1 MFSFFGLISAWS
13 ALLLLWSPCA
23 VAMASHQPGLAKR
36 CRWETSGEKIGM
48 ELSDK
53 CELALQDGSSIHS
66 LQMISSD
73 TLNPAAKGIVF
84 VTMTSM
90 RKLLKLET
98 TNPCVAIVKGFQI
111 QQLIKWGFEKTK
123 LQQAILVL
131 KDSCT
136 MVVEPRAVT
145 LVNLCDDPACFIFKN
160 EEGCEITVPDLQ
172 SVHVIFEIRKATTS
186 DDFWR
191 AFSDSSAFSRYTS
204 QIIEKE
210 DPEGETTFFPTVPRE
225 GYVFRRALIP
235 AHIRDQVYAHS
246 GFKGI
251 TVKSLRQT
259 NSPHED
265 GLELIRVP
273 ETGKSLHEIWHQ
285 GHTKTGWLGA
295 FSSAKAT
302 YIRSTDAKLSEMRAF
317 WLPDDPRWT
326 ANNRDLKLTKFF
338 KVQGFVVGIQANDAT
353 KIMHEKGWNMVVLR
367 TFQNA
372 ELSTLVVG
380 SNSDPPQLR
389 FTTNLGSL
397 LITPLE
403 AQDRGQIA
411 RQKFAKDQSLA
422 KAGTAE
428 KKGDTTP
435 STASSSSNLAAGDPW
450 ASAAHASTSNRID
463 AMEKKFVTLSAQVEK
478 LEKGQETTKEQIST
492 LKASQDSGFKQL
504 LDAIADLKLSKPGE
518 SLSSTPVPSPAPK
531 VAKYH

>member
-204 QIIEKE
+204 QITEKE
-210 DPEGETTFFPTVPRE
+210 DPEGETTFFPTVLRE

-251 TVKSLRQT
+251 TVKSLRQI

-285 GHTKTGWLGA
+285 GHTKTGWLA
-295 FSSAKAT
+295 ALSSA
-302 YIRSTDAKLSEMRAF
+302 
-317 WLPDDPRWT
+317 
-326 ANNRDLKLTKFF
+326 
-338 KVQGFVVGIQANDAT
+338 
-353 KIMHEKGWNMVVLR
+353 
-367 TFQNA
+367 
-372 ELSTLVVG
+372 
-380 SNSDPPQLR
+380 
-389 FTTNLGSL
+389 
-397 LITPLE
+397 
-403 AQDRGQIA
+403 
-411 RQKFAKDQSLA
+411 
-422 KAGTAE
+422 
-428 KKGDTTP
+428 
-435 STASSSSNLAAGDPW
+435 
-450 ASAAHASTSNRID
+450 
-463 AMEKKFVTLSAQVEK
+463 
-478 LEKGQETTKEQIST
+478 
-492 LKASQDSGFKQL
+492 
-504 LDAIADLKLSKPGE
+504 
-518 SLSSTPVPSPAPK
+518 
-531 VAKYH
+531 